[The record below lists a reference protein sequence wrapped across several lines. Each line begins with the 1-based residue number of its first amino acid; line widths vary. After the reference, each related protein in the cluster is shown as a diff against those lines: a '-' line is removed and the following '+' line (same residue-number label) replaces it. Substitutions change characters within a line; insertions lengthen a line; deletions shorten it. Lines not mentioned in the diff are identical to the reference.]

1 MTAARSS
8 KYRWQRRLVPAV
20 WRVGWRLG
28 RVRSQMRRGL
38 GATKPS
44 HFVPILLMPIKT
56 AKYANTLTRWRV
68 FDVVQIVTFPNT
80 VVSKYPKN

>member
-1 MTAARSS
+1 
-8 KYRWQRRLVPAV
+8 
-20 WRVGWRLG
+20 
-28 RVRSQMRRGL
+28 
-38 GATKPS
+38 
-44 HFVPILLMPIKT
+44 LLMPIKT